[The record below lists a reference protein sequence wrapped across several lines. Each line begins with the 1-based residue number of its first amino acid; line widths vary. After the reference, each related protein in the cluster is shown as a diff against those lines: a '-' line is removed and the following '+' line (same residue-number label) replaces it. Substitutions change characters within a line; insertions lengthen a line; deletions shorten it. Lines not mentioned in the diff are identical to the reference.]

1 MNTAIDSTTIIATTS
16 TTAAIPLDK
25 LTAWAGNVRRT
36 GADTGL
42 AELSASIA
50 AHGLLQSLVVRKDR
64 KGKYAVIA
72 GRRRFLAL
80 KSLAEAGTI
89 KADTV
94 IPCHLIDATANATE
108 IGLVEN
114 AVRAQMH
121 PADEFEAFLAL
132 IEGGMRAADIA
143 ARFGVTETVVQQR
156 LKLARVSPVIIEAYR
171 RNEIALA
178 HVMAFAVSD
187 DHAAQEHVWEEL
199 SEWQLEDPDNIRDAL
214 TESEVTAK
222 DRRVKFVTLK
232 AYEKAGGTVR
242 RDLFAQGD
250 DGVFIQDIVL
260 LESLVANKLEKT
272 AAAVRKEG
280 WKWVE
285 VRAAFDYS
293 EWSKCGRHYPEPA
306 PLPPAEEAELAALE
320 AEQKTLSESV
330 QDWDEIDPGIEARLS
345 EIEERLDE
353 LNERESVFSPED
365 IAIAGCVVSIG
376 HDAKPEI
383 HHGYVLPEDVP
394 KKSAK
399 ALTQT
404 DEDGNVITVAAHE
417 KSGLPAAL
425 IDSLTAQ
432 KSAALAACLTES
444 PGIALAAVVHAM
456 ALDVFY
462 RGAFHDS
469 SVRLSATCASLHRVE
484 DSAAFGV
491 LERAREIWGDK
502 LPGSPDALW
511 TWCLEQHRDTL
522 LDLMAFCAARTVN
535 AVQLKGD
542 KPDCKRLQH
551 AERLA
556 AALKLDMTKWFTPT
570 KENYFGRITKT
581 GILAALA
588 EVKGSTAPAWEKAK
602 KSDLAAIAERE
613 IAASGWLPA
622 VLRSSISIKATT
634 YSDEIL
640 FP

>member
-1 MNTAIDSTTIIATTS
+1 MNTDTTAITDSTTIIATTS
-16 TTAAIPLDK
+16 TTGATTTTAIAVALDK
-25 LTAWAGNVRRT
+25 LTAWTGNVRRT

-64 KGKYAVIA
+64 KGKYAVVA

-89 KADTV
+89 KADTN
-94 IPCHLIDATANATE
+94 IPCHLIDAEANATE
-108 IGLVEN
+108 ISLVEN

-143 ARFGVTETVVQQR
+143 ARFGVTETVIQQR

-171 RNEIALA
+171 CSEITLA

-260 LESLVANKLEKT
+260 LESLVAKKLEKT

-285 VRAAFDYS
+285 IRAAFDYS
-293 EWSKCGRHYPEPA
+293 EWSKCGKRYPKPA
-306 PLPPAEEAELAALE
+306 PLPPAEQAEMEALE
-320 AEQKTLSESV
+320 AEFKTLSGSV
-330 QDWDEIDPGIEARLS
+330 EDWDEIDPGTEARLA
-345 EIEERLDE
+345 EIEARLDE
-353 LNERESVFSPED
+353 LNERESAFAPED
-365 IAIAGCVVSIG
+365 LAIAGCVVSIG
-376 HDAKPEI
+376 HDAKHEV
-383 HHGYVLPEDVP
+383 HHGYVLPEDAP
-394 KKSAK
+394 KKCAK
-399 ALTQT
+399 TLTQT
-404 DEDGNVITVAAHE
+404 DEDGNIIAVAAPE
-417 KSGLPAAL
+417 KSALPAAL
-425 IDSLTAQ
+425 IENLTAQ
-432 KSAALAACLTES
+432 KSAALAACLRDN
-444 PGIALAAVVHAM
+444 PDVALAAVVHAM

-462 RGAFHDS
+462 RGSFDDS
-469 SVRLSATCASLHRVE
+469 SVRLSATCSSLHRVE

-542 KPDCKRLQH
+542 RPGCERLQH
-551 AERLA
+551 ADRLA
-556 AALKLDMTKWFTPT
+556 AALKLDMTQWFTPT
-570 KENYFGRITKT
+570 KENYFGRINKT
-581 GILAALA
+581 GMLAALA
-588 EVKGSTAPAWEKAK
+588 EVKGSTAPAW
-602 KSDLAAIAERE
+602 RR
-613 IAASGWLPA
+613 P
-622 VLRSSISIKATT
+622 RSPI
-634 YSDEIL
+634 
-640 FP
+640 